1 MQRDESWRPTASI
14 ATLRLRAALLKKL
27 RGFFEA
33 RGVLEVETAALS
45 HAGATD
51 RHLVSFSVPQ
61 PRAGD
66 LYLQTSPEFH
76 MKRLLAAGSGD
87 IYQLCK
93 VFRDGEAGRH
103 HNPEFTLLEW
113 YRLGF
118 DHHALMREVAE
129 LVSTLLPDRVAE
141 PEYLSYREA
150 FERYAGFDPFSSSP
164 VDCRAALQEHGIPLP
179 AAALDYDGWLDFT
192 AGTLV
197 YPALGEGGITFIYD
211 YPTSQAALARIRA
224 GTPPVAERFEVFIDG
239 MELAN
244 GFHELTDAAEQR
256 QRFEQDLRL
265 RASQGS
271 PAVPLDEQLL
281 AALQSGLPTCAGV
294 ALGFDRLVMLAA
306 GADSIEDVIPFP
318 IERA

>member
-1 MQRDESWRPTASI
+1 MKRDESWRPSASTAN
-14 ATLRLRAALLKKL
+14 LRLRAELLKKL
-27 RGFFEA
+27 RAFFEA
-33 RGVLEVETAALS
+33 RGVLEVETPALS
-45 HAGATD
+45 RAGVTD
-51 RHLVSFSVPQ
+51 RHLASFCVQKPH
-61 PRAGD
+61 AGN

-93 VFRDGEAGRH
+93 VFRDGEAGRR

-118 DHHALMREVAE
+118 DHNALMREVAE
-129 LVSTLLPDRVAE
+129 LVSTLLPDMVAE

-150 FERYAGFDPFSSSP
+150 FECYAGFNPFSSSP
-164 VDCRAALQEHGIPLP
+164 ADCRAALQEHGISLP
-179 AAALDYDGWLDFT
+179 AAELDYDSWLDLT

-224 GTPPVAERFEVFIDG
+224 GDPPVAERFEVFLNG

-244 GFHELTDAAEQR
+244 GFHELTDAKEQR
-256 QRFEQDLRL
+256 QRFEQDLKL
-265 RASQGS
+265 RAAHGL
-271 PAVPLDEQLL
+271 PPMPMGEHLL
-281 AALQSGLPTCAGV
+281 AALRSGLPACAGV

-306 GADSIEDVIPFP
+306 DADYIEEVIAFP